1 MDTCTGMIIN
11 YSNTPAELLE
21 TEQPLRVDRYA
32 FVPDSGGAGHYR
44 GSLAMERHLR
54 VLADEAILQIRSDR
68 RDVLPYGLEGGSSGA
83 PSSVSILR
91 ADGEEREYPA
101 KFLTNVTKD
110 DVLKV
115 RLAGGGLRRSAVAT
129 AGSGAGRRHP
139 RRGLTRGSGPRL
151 RGRGSGDPAS
161 DRRRRDAPAAQG
173 GSDLS

>member
-1 MDTCTGMIIN
+1 M
-11 YSNTPAELLE
+11 E

-44 GSLAMERHLR
+44 GGLAMERHLR

-101 KFLTNVTKD
+101 KFLTNVTKG

-115 RLAGGGLRRSAVAT
+115 RLAGGGGYGDPRSRPPEAVLEDVIHEKVSP
-129 AGSGAGRRHP
+129 AGAARDYG
-139 RRGLTRGSGPRL
+139 
-151 RGRGSGDPAS
+151 GRGSGDPAS

-173 GSDLS
+173 GRT

>member
-1 MDTCTGMIIN
+1 MDACTEMIIN
-11 YSNTPAELLE
+11 YSSTPAELLE

-44 GSLAMERHLR
+44 GGLAMERHLR

-115 RLAGGGLRRSAVAT
+115 RLAGGG
-129 AGSGAGRRHP
+129 GYGD
-139 RRGLTRGSGPRL
+139 PRL
-151 RGRGSGDPAS
+151 QPSKAVLEDVIHEEVSPAGAARDYGVAVRGTPPRI
-161 DRRRRDAPAAQG
+161 DADETLLLPKG
-173 GSDLS
+173 GRT